1 MCVFAIGTA
10 EFAVAGMLPEVS
22 TGLGSGVAAT
32 GQLVTVYAATVVVAG
47 PLLTAVTVRISPRRT
62 LLGCMVVFCAAI
74 LTCAVATDF
83 AVMVLGRVGA
93 GLVHGVVFATGLVV
107 AVSLVPPER
116 TTWAVGMVT
125 SGLTLATVIGVP
137 LGTQVATHL
146 SWRWTFWL
154 ILLVAAIGTAVL
166 AATLPGTA
174 RPPAPSVARQART
187 LIRPAVLATLAMTVL
202 GYGAV
207 FTAFTYLAP
216 LVQHSGGGSTAVTI
230 AVAAFGGGGV
240 VGNLVASRTSADA
253 LRPTLLTAMILMA
266 LTLAV
271 LPIAAQNG
279 LSITVDVFL
288 LGAAAFALIPGLQV
302 RILTLASEAPTLAA
316 ATNVAAF
323 NVANMIGAG
332 IGGIVVA
339 TAGVTWTGPVGA
351 CVTLAGVVFTAIVLR
366 ADVGKPDRVHQVH
379 TSIGELKR

>member
-22 TGLGSGVAAT
+22 TGLGSGVVAT

-62 LLGCMVVFCAAI
+62 LLGCMVIFCAAI

-107 AVSLVPPER
+107 AVSSVPPER

-166 AATLPGTA
+166 AATLPGTP

-216 LVQHSGGGSTAVTI
+216 LVQHFDGGSTAVTI

-240 VGNLVASRTSADA
+240 VGNLVASRTSAEY
-253 LRPTLLTAMILMA
+253 LRPTLLTAMVLMT

-271 LPIAAQNG
+271 LPVAAQNG
-279 LSITVDVFL
+279 LGATVVDVFL

-302 RILTLASEAPTLAA
+302 RILALASDAPTLAA

-332 IGGIVVA
+332 IGGVVVA
-339 TAGVTWTGPVGA
+339 VAGVTWTGPVGA

-366 ADVGKPDRVHQVH
+366 ADSDNASQLSTGR
-379 TSIGELKR
+379 KR

>member
-22 TGLGSGVAAT
+22 TGLRSSVAAT
-32 GQLVTVYAATVVVAG
+32 GQLVTVYAATVVIAG
-47 PLLTAVTVRISPRRT
+47 PLLTAVAVRISPRRT
-62 LLGCMVVFCAAI
+62 LLGCMVLFCIAT
-74 LTCAVATDF
+74 LTCAIAADF

-107 AVSLVPPER
+107 AVSLAPPER

-125 SGLTLATVIGVP
+125 SGLTFATVIGVP
-137 LGTQVATHL
+137 LGTQIATHL

-154 ILLVAAIGTAVL
+154 ILLVAAVGTAVL
-166 AATLPGTA
+166 AATLPVTA

-216 LVQHSGGGSTAVTI
+216 LVQHSDGGSTAVTI

-240 VGNLVASRTSADA
+240 VGNLVASRTSAGA
-253 LRPTLLTAMILMA
+253 LKPTLLTAMILMA
-266 LTLAV
+266 LTLAI
-271 LPIAAQNG
+271 LPIAAQNS
-279 LSITVDVFL
+279 LSVTVDVFL

-302 RILTLASEAPTLAA
+302 RILTLAAEAPTLAA

-339 TAGVTWTGPVGA
+339 VAGVTWTGPVGA
-351 CVTLAGVVFTAIVLR
+351 CVTLAGIAFTAIVLR
-366 ADVGKPDRVHQVH
+366 TNSSKPS
-379 TSIGELKR
+379 TSIREMKK